1 MVFSMV
7 EEETSMD
14 FVEVMI
20 TMKKSERK
28 RWEKKHKYI
37 KKIIKCKKKDLKKK
51 VW

>member
-28 RWEKKHKYI
+28 R
-37 KKIIKCKKKDLKKK
+37 
-51 VW
+51 